1 MPEFPNQS
9 QLKTHA
15 RHDQGPRG
23 LHVMILK
30 SDGSTRPFNISRAF
44 LWIVGLLAA
53 LALGALA
60 LAAHLVAGL
69 SNQNEFLSAR
79 LEDESRLNQLRDYA
93 RAVDV
98 APEEA
103 RRILEL
109 LDRAI
114 VMSESGDDGA
124 GLAGVPDTAPDDGA
138 ASVPAAAA
146 GGAGENN
153 DAEDGT
159 AAPAAAGDSPGDSPA
174 EAPGAPA
181 AGDAGTGNGGAADEA
196 PAGDAREQA
205 SLQAAWKAWSDRLP
219 MPGETAS
226 LDIDDFEVSPGG
238 QVTFLLRQSGESG
251 RREKGRVNVIL
262 AVRDAGGAVS
272 LVPAPPFDMEK
283 PEEGWTIGVKYNI
296 VASKLIRAR
305 GQVPPGSKIVNAE
318 VVAWEEDSRE
328 LVYRKKIL
336 IEDN

>member
-1 MPEFPNQS
+1 M
-9 QLKTHA
+9 
-15 RHDQGPRG
+15 
-23 LHVMILK
+23 VLK
-30 SDGSTRPFNISRAF
+30 SDGSTRPLNISRAF

-53 LALGALA
+53 LVLGALA
-60 LAAHLVAGL
+60 LAAHLLAGL

-93 RAVDV
+93 RAAAV

-114 VMSESGDDGA
+114 VMSESGDDGV
-124 GLAGVPDTAPDDGA
+124 GLVGIPDTTPDDEA
-138 ASVPAAAA
+138 AEVTAAAA
-146 GGAGENN
+146 GEAGENN

-159 AAPAAAGDSPGDSPA
+159 TAAAAAGDSPA

-181 AGDAGTGNGGAADEA
+181 AGGAETENGGASDEA
-196 PAGDAREQA
+196 PAGDAGDARERTP
-205 SLQAAWKAWSDRLP
+205 LQAAWKAWYDRLT
-219 MPGETAS
+219 MPRETAS
-226 LDIDDFEVSPGG
+226 LDIDDFEVSSGG

-251 RREKGRVNVIL
+251 RREKGRINVIL
-262 AVRDAGGAVS
+262 AVRDAGGSVS

-283 PEEGWTIGVKYNI
+283 PEEGWEIGVKYNI